1 MGRKCRVI
9 SAEQHGEPSYN
20 KGNLDDVDAVV
31 GPDWVRH
38 GIDGTPR
45 SRQRVRGRPALATSA
60 GRIGSGHGEGGA
72 VGIRPSPSRGF
83 AREVGSEGANR
94 QRCQWLDQAADLV
107 VAVVG
112 RPALE
117 RFRSPRARAAS
128 DHSSPP
134 LSRSTDRETTRAIST
149 TSMLGLGARRDRDS
163 ACAGGRRSRP
173 VPGASAPD
181 MAKGAPSAS
190 DPRRHGASLARSGA
204 RALTDRGVNGSIT
217 LAASPTDLLP
227 AGKLSIAVSW
237 QGVQSNANF
246 SSNCHNRLLHG
257 SRSRCVA
264 RLLPRNRSN

>member
-94 QRCQWLDQAADLV
+94 QRCQWLDHACSFPRPTSSRRVNCRLRSAGRVSSQMRTFRRTVTIVFFTGAGLAAWLGYYLGIEATDLQANLRSSTEATMN
-107 VAVVG
+107 
-112 RPALE
+112 ALTSGAE
-117 RFRSPRARAAS
+117 A
-128 DHSSPP
+128 
-134 LSRSTDRETTRAIST
+134 T
-149 TSMLGLGARRDRDS
+149 TSAAAAATVATIHAIAAAAGAIVHFLL
-163 ACAGGRRSRP
+163 APLP
-173 VPGASAPD
+173 VWAF
-181 MAKGAPSAS
+181 
-190 DPRRHGASLARSGA
+190 LAVIPF
-204 RALTDRGVNGSIT
+204 LVNT
-217 LAASPTDLLP
+217 APTDDS
-227 AGKLSIAVSW
+227 GT
-237 QGVQSNANF
+237 N
-246 SSNCHNRLLHG
+246 
-257 SRSRCVA
+257 
-264 RLLPRNRSN
+264 